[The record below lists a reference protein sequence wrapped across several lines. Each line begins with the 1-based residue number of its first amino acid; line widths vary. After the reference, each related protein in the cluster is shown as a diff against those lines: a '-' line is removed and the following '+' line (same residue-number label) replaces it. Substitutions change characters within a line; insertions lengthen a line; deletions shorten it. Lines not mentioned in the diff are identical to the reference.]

1 MTGPRIPVYPWAM
14 TPKGRPRP
22 EEEAVMKTTV
32 DLPEPLWRAVKIR
45 AMDERTDL
53 RAIVIA
59 ALEGY
64 LKTRP
69 KRREEEAR

>member
-1 MTGPRIPVYPWAM
+1 M

-22 EEEAVMKTTV
+22 EGQAAVKTTV

-53 RAIVIA
+53 RAIVIT
-59 ALEGY
+59 ALEAY